1 MARKNSKKGGST
13 MEYTKLF
20 KYPLSPCYKPPAK
33 PAGWHSGGGNCI
45 KNLSV
50 SEMGIVDIP
59 GYTKQSASE
68 IAWDARYSC
77 PDATKQK
84 GGFTV
89 NEIVNN
95 SNVINNNTGNSNA
108 NKNGNKNANKNR
120 NNNVNNN
127 VNKNVRTNNNSAEN
141 NTNTINKNVNKNVG
155 NNNSSLM
162 NKLRNLINEENK
174 KDILINAHKE
184 GVNVKIHI
192 HSKGNK
198 KYKVEIKKVKKN
210 NNNTNVLEET
220 FNYNTTNGV
229 VNRIQRFQL
238 KSVSRKNNSN
248 NNSNNNKKV
257 TFNI

>member
-20 KYPLSPCYKPPAK
+20 KYPLSPCYKPSTK

-50 SEMGIVDIP
+50 AEMGIVDKP

-95 SNVINNNTGNSNA
+95 RIKNNTTIKNNAKKNENNNL
-108 NKNGNKNANKNR
+108 
-120 NNNVNNN
+120 
-127 VNKNVRTNNNSAEN
+127 NKNVRTNNNSAEN
-141 NTNTINKNVNKNVG
+141 NTNIINKNVG

>member
-1 MARKNSKKGGST
+1 MARKNSKKGGSK
-13 MEYTKLF
+13 MEYTKLL
-20 KYPLSPCYKPPAK
+20 KYPLSPCYIPPAQ
-33 PAGWHSGGGNCI
+33 PAGWHSGGGSCI

-50 SEMGIVDIP
+50 SEMGIVDKP
-59 GYTKQSASE
+59 SCSKPNPSE
-68 IAWDARYSC
+68 IAWDARYTC
-77 PDATKQK
+77 PDTKQK

-95 SNVINNNTGNSNA
+95 RINNNTTRKNNGNA
-108 NKNGNKNANKNR
+108 NNNTTRKNNGNATNNTTRKNNGNATNNNAGNKN
-120 NNNVNNN
+120 
-127 VNKNVRTNNNSAEN
+127 E
-141 NTNTINKNVNKNVG
+141 
-155 NNNSSLM
+155 SLM
-162 NKLRNLINEENK
+162 NKLRNLIESNNK
-174 KDILINAHKE
+174 HVLVNAHKE
-184 GVNVKIHI
+184 GENVKIHI

-229 VNRIQRFQL
+229 VNRIKNFEL

-248 NNSNNNKKV
+248 NNTNSNKRV